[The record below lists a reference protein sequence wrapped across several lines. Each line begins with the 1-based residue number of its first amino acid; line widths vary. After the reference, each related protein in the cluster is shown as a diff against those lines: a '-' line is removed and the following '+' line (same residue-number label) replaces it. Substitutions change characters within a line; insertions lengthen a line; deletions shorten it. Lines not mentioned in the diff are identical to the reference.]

1 MANSFISANKFK
13 IEEID
18 IFIQAIEEGFVD
30 GTTKEVA
37 QSRINYLRRQPPTDY
52 IMDLIARLNDI
63 KRSCKR

>member
-18 IFIQAIEEGFVD
+18 IMVQAIEEGLVD

-37 QSRINYLRRQPPTDY
+37 QSKINYLRRQPPTDY

-63 KRSCKR
+63 KRRCKR